1 MMIDSGSLPPLN
13 TLRVFEAVARHLSF
27 TQAAKELH
35 VTQAAV
41 SHQIKSLEDHLGI
54 KLFSRIKRRV
64 LMTEEAQMLLPAV
77 ISAFSSIQEAL
88 EVIREHDAEQTL
100 TVSLTPQF
108 ASNWLSFRIGS
119 FYKRHPDINLH
130 LQISSQEPDF
140 VYGKT
145 DLGVYWGSGNWE
157 GLQSERLMTLEYTP
171 FCSPELLD
179 QEQSLKHPLQ
189 LANYRL
195 LHEFNYEKWKAWL
208 RHAGADEVRFK
219 RGSIFEDT
227 NLLILAAIDAKGVA
241 LCGLEMVQEHL
252 ESGRLI
258 RLFDESILSQ
268 QGYYVVFPRE
278 ALERPLVSLFRDWLM
293 EETLGNPE
301 EENMAET
308 ETMSKN
314 SIMELA

>member
-41 SHQIKSLEDHLGI
+41 SHQIKSLEDHFGI

-77 ISAFSSIQEAL
+77 ISAFSSIREAV

-100 TVSLTPQF
+100 AVSLTPQF
-108 ASNWLSFRIGS
+108 ASNWLSFRIGT

-157 GLQSERLMTLEYTP
+157 GLQCERLMTLEYTP

-189 LANYRL
+189 LASYRL

-208 RHAGADEVRFK
+208 QHAGADEVRFK

-227 NLLILAAIDAKGVA
+227 NLLIHAAIDGKGVA

-278 ALERPLVSLFRDWLM
+278 TLERPLVNLFRDWLM
-293 EETLGNPE
+293 EETEEDSE
-301 EENMAET
+301 EENMADT
-308 ETMSKN
+308 ET
-314 SIMELA
+314 

>member
-1 MMIDSGSLPPLN
+1 MIDSASLPPLN

-27 TQAAKELH
+27 TQAAKELY

-41 SHQIKSLEDHLGI
+41 SHQIKSLEDHLGV
-54 KLFSRIKRRV
+54 KLFSRVKRRV
-64 LMTEEAQMLLPAV
+64 LMTEEAQMLLPSV
-77 ISAFSSIQEAL
+77 ISAFSSIQDAV
-88 EVIREHDAEQTL
+88 EVIREQDAEQTL

-108 ASNWLSFRIGS
+108 ASNWLSFRIGT

-145 DLGVYWGSGNWE
+145 DLGVYWGNGNWE
-157 GLQSERLMTLEYTP
+157 GLECQRLLTLEYTP

-179 QEQSLKHPLQ
+179 SEQPLKEPSD
-189 LANYRL
+189 LAHYRL

-208 RHAGADEVRFK
+208 SHAGANEVRFK

-227 NLLILAAIDAKGVA
+227 NLLIHAAIDGKGVA

-252 ESGRLI
+252 ESGRLT
-258 RLFDESILSQ
+258 RLFEESFLSRE
-268 QGYYVVFPRE
+268 GYYLVFPRE
-278 ALERPLVSLFRDWLM
+278 ALDKPLAGLFRDWLM
-293 EETLGNPE
+293 EETIETPE
-301 EENMAET
+301 EKET
-308 ETMSKN
+308 TATEPKQ
-314 SIMELA
+314 